1 MVSTEYYF
9 GITFGRLTNKSP
21 NAIIMAYK
29 QTKEY
34 CMNLK
39 VKAAAIMAG
48 IFAGTIA
55 VQGVLVLAAEKYGTQ
70 AIINTF
76 VGGILVFLIYQMYT
90 LILASLESK
99 EAIRK
104 MSERG

>member
-1 MVSTEYYF
+1 
-9 GITFGRLTNKSP
+9 
-21 NAIIMAYK
+21 
-29 QTKEY
+29 
-34 CMNLK
+34 MNLK

-70 AIINTF
+70 AIVNTF

-90 LILASLESK
+90 LILANLERK

>member
-1 MVSTEYYF
+1 
-9 GITFGRLTNKSP
+9 
-21 NAIIMAYK
+21 
-29 QTKEY
+29 
-34 CMNLK
+34 MNLK

-55 VQGVLVLAAEKYGTQ
+55 AQGVLVLAAEKYGTQ

-90 LILASLESK
+90 LILANLESK
-99 EAIRK
+99 EAIKK

>member
-1 MVSTEYYF
+1 
-9 GITFGRLTNKSP
+9 
-21 NAIIMAYK
+21 
-29 QTKEY
+29 
-34 CMNLK
+34 MNLK

-90 LILASLESK
+90 LILANLESK

>member
-1 MVSTEYYF
+1 
-9 GITFGRLTNKSP
+9 
-21 NAIIMAYK
+21 
-29 QTKEY
+29 
-34 CMNLK
+34 MNLK

-55 VQGVLVLAAEKYGTQ
+55 VVGVVVLAAEKYGPQ
-70 AIINTF
+70 AIVNTF
-76 VGGILVFLIYQMYT
+76 VGGILVFLIYQMYN
-90 LILASLESK
+90 LILTNLESK

>member
-9 GITFGRLTNKSP
+9 DTTFGWLTNNSQS
-21 NAIIMAYK
+21 AIIVAYK
-29 QTKEY
+29 QKKEY

-70 AIINTF
+70 AIVNTF
-76 VGGILVFLIYQMYT
+76 VCGILVFLIYQVYT
-90 LILASLESK
+90 VILANLESK

>member
-1 MVSTEYYF
+1 
-9 GITFGRLTNKSP
+9 
-21 NAIIMAYK
+21 
-29 QTKEY
+29 
-34 CMNLK
+34 MNLK

-55 VQGVLVLAAEKYGTQ
+55 VQGVLVLAAEKYGAQ
-70 AIINTF
+70 AIVNTF

-90 LILASLESK
+90 LILANLESK

-104 MSERG
+104 MSDRG